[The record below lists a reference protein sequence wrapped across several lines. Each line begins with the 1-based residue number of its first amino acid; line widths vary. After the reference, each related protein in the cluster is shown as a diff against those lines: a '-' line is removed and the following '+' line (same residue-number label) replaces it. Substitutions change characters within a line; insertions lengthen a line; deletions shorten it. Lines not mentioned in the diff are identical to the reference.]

1 MIKQI
6 ELENFKSFR
15 ELKLKLKP
23 FNVVIGPNAAGKS
36 NFVNFFKF
44 LKNIANDGLEN
55 AISLQGG
62 PEYLTNLNTGISRP
76 LKIKIETDLVFDNA
90 LNRIYALENYKYW
103 KTFKQL
109 YELEV
114 ELSQAGIKNLRTDKV
129 TIIGNTDEDKN
140 DITEDNLIQYSNVNG
155 KIMENSKLNVFIDPL
170 SRILL
175 NNIGTNEV
183 LLQRDAGLLFY
194 ITRFFKNIQAF
205 NFEPSALK
213 RISSFSSKKDLE
225 EDGSNIAVV
234 LNNIFKNKADK
245 TNFLILLRDIL
256 KFVDGVSVGKY
267 LEKSLIVNLKEK
279 YLSDRDMPSFL
290 LSEGTMYITA
300 LITSLY
306 YTDKALLL
314 FEEVDKSI
322 HPYIISR
329 LIQMMKEVS
338 KEKQIILTTHNPEVL
353 KHVELDDI
361 LLITR
366 NENGYSEIIRP
377 IERQDVKIFLQN
389 NIGISN
395 LFEDGILK

>member
-15 ELKLKLKP
+15 KLKLKLKP

-338 KEKQIILTTHNPEVL
+338 KEKQIIITTHNPEVL